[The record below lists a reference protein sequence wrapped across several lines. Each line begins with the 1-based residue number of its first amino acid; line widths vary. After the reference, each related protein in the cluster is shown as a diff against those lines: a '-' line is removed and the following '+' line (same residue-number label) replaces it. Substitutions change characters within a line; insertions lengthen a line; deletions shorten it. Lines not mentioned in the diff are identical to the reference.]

1 MVFYFTNK
9 STDELKKIMYI
20 PKKWKLIDID
30 QILNTL
36 GYDITQINKY
46 SEFILNREIE
56 QRIISA
62 VKSSKIHSVV
72 FSNPYYKNDSV
83 YNIIKLIQSHNK
95 KIKCNLLTN
104 KDFLEDLYSFFNTVQ
119 FFNTID

>member
-9 STDELKKIMYI
+9 SIYELKKSIII

-30 QILNTL
+30 DILNTL

-46 SEFILNREIE
+46 SEFILNRDIE
-56 QRIISA
+56 QRILTAI
-62 VKSSKIHSVV
+62 KSSKIHSVV

-83 YNIIKLIQSHNK
+83 YNIVKIVQNHNK

-104 KDFLEDLYSFFNTVQ
+104 RDILEDLYLFFNKIV
-119 FFNTID
+119 FLNES